1 MIYVIA
7 INGTTISD
15 TFAILFMPPMI
26 TSAAQS
32 VTSTPP
38 ITVAQVKLFS
48 PIENAMWL
56 AFGSKKLF
64 TALVI
69 PLICVIVHIPSRPAR
84 TPKTANNFASHF
96 HFAPIPFSM

>member
-7 INGTTISD
+7 INGTMISD

-56 AFGSKKLF
+56 ASGSKKLF

-69 PLICVIVHIPSRPAR
+69 PFTCVNVPIPNNPTPA
-84 TPKTANNFASHF
+84 PKNANIFASHF